1 MADIE
6 SDHRDGS
13 NLGNSGFDFEGF
25 SEDEVAIQ
33 HRGVN
38 RNVEMV
44 QEYYLTANDR
54 EIEADCTNSW
64 TIQDTPPTIAPFTK
78 DVKLNAQ
85 MPDYDPTTFF
95 KQFINYFVD
104 LLVTQTNLYAH

>member
-1 MADIE
+1 MADMEI
-6 SDHRDGS
+6 DHSDGS
-13 NLGNSGFDFEGF
+13 DLGNSGFDFEGF

-33 HRGVN
+33 HRGVI

-44 QEYYLTANDR
+44 QDNLTANDPK
-54 EIEADCTNSW
+54 IEADCTNGW

-104 LLVTQTNLYAH
+104 LLVTHTNLYAH